1 MIKISMDKN
10 KKAAA
15 LRYNEF
21 SDSAP
26 KVVAKGKGYIAE
38 KIIEMAKKH
47 NIPIVEDPLLVDSLI
62 KLDLYEEIPPHLY
75 EAVAK
80 LIAYVIKYGYK
91 EKRD

>member
-1 MIKISMDKN
+1 MDKR

-15 LRYNEF
+15 LSYNQYM
-21 SDSAP
+21 DTAP
-26 KVVAKGKGYIAE
+26 KVVAKGQGLIAE
-38 KIIEMAKKH
+38 KIIELAKKH

-62 KLDLYEEIPPHLY
+62 KIDLYEEIPPHLY

-80 LIAYVIKYGYK
+80 IVAFILRYS

>member
-1 MIKISMDKN
+1 MADN
-10 KKAAA
+10 RKKAAA

-21 SDSAP
+21 SDKAP
-26 KVVAKGKGYIAE
+26 KVVAKGSGIIAE
-38 KIIEMAKKH
+38 KIIEMAKAH

-80 LIAYVIKYGYK
+80 IVAYIIKHTK
-91 EKRD
+91 EG

>member
-1 MIKISMDKN
+1 MDKR

-15 LRYNEF
+15 LSYNRYM
-21 SDSAP
+21 DRAP
-26 KVVAKGKGYIAE
+26 KVVAKGQGLIAE
-38 KIIEMAKKH
+38 KIIELAKKH

-62 KLDLYEEIPPHLY
+62 KIDLYEEIPPHLY

-80 LIAYVIKYGYK
+80 IVAFILRYS

>member
-1 MIKISMDKN
+1 MDRR

-15 LRYNEF
+15 LRYEQF
-21 SDSAP
+21 MDDAP
-26 KVVAKGKGYIAE
+26 KLVAKGRGMVAE
-38 KIIEMAKKH
+38 KIIELAKKH

-80 LIAYVIKYGYK
+80 IIAFILKYGYEK
-91 EKRD
+91 EKA

>member
-1 MIKISMDKN
+1 MEPQ

-15 LRYNEF
+15 LRYNQL
-21 SDSAP
+21 SDKAP
-26 KVVAKGKGYIAE
+26 KVVAKGQGHIAE
-38 KIIEMAKKH
+38 KIIELAKKH

-80 LIAYVIKYGYK
+80 IVAFVIKYGYGEKK
-91 EKRD
+91 EL

>member
-1 MIKISMDKN
+1 MDKG

-15 LRYNEF
+15 LRYSEYADN
-21 SDSAP
+21 AP
-26 KVVAKGKGYIAE
+26 RIVAKGKGYIAE

-80 LIAYVIKYGYK
+80 IIAYVIKYGYG
-91 EKRD
+91 EKRG

>member
-1 MIKISMDKN
+1 MDRR

-15 LRYNEF
+15 LRYEQF
-21 SDSAP
+21 MDDAP
-26 KVVAKGKGYIAE
+26 KLVAKGQGIVAE
-38 KIIEMAKKH
+38 KIIELAKKH

-80 LIAYVIKYGYK
+80 IIAFLMKYGYG
-91 EKRD
+91 ERRD

>member
-1 MIKISMDKN
+1 MDRR

-15 LRYNEF
+15 LKYEQYLDN
-21 SDSAP
+21 AP
-26 KVVAKGKGYIAE
+26 KVVAKGQGYIAE
-38 KIIEMAKKH
+38 KIIELAKKH

-80 LIAYVIKYGYK
+80 IVAFIIKYGYGEK
-91 EKRD
+91 EKT

>member
-1 MIKISMDKN
+1 MDKR

-15 LRYNEF
+15 LSYNQYM
-21 SDSAP
+21 DRAP
-26 KVVAKGKGYIAE
+26 KVVAKGQGLIAE
-38 KIIEMAKKH
+38 KIIELAKKH

-62 KLDLYEEIPPHLY
+62 KIDLYEEIPPHLY

-80 LIAYVIKYGYK
+80 IVAFILRYS